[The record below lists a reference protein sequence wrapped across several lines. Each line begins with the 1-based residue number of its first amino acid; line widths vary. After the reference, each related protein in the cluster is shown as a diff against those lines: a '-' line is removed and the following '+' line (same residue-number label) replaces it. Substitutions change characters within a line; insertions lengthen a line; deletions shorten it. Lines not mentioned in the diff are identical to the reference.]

1 MLDVKIR
8 NLVKTYGNTKAL
20 KGVSLDLKAGTM
32 TAVLGPSGCGKTT
45 MLRALGGF
53 LKLDQGNI
61 YFGEKDVT
69 ELPPQDRGAALVF
82 QNYAL
87 WPHMSVFDNIAYGL
101 KIKKVPRDQINRRV
115 KEIVELVGLDED
127 MLVKGRKPTQLS
139 GGQQQR
145 VALAR
150 ALVVEP
156 SLFLLDEPLSN
167 LDAKV
172 RSKLRVYIREI
183 QQKVGITALYVT
195 HDQEEALSIADTIVI
210 MNKGEIMQIGTPEEI
225 YSKPANMFV
234 AEFIGDSTI
243 LKGAAISSKEAE
255 LEGHVIGGIPIM
267 GDCGTIKPG
276 DGVSIIIRAADLK
289 IFPKDTDCNNMD
301 DVMCF
306 NAFVESSMFI
316 GSKYKHII
324 KIGEQSIFAD
334 WETDYSGQEVQLI
347 IPKEKIRIFC
357 NQGSDD

>member
-1 MLDVKIR
+1 MTDVKIR
-8 NLVKTYGNTKAL
+8 NLVKRYGNTKAL
-20 KGVSLDLKAGTM
+20 RGVSLDLKAGTM

-53 LKLDQGNI
+53 LKLDDGHI
-61 YFGEKDVT
+61 YFGEREVT
-69 ELPPQDRGAALVF
+69 GLPPQDRGAALVF

-87 WPHMSVFDNIAYGL
+87 WPHMSVYDNIAYGL
-101 KIKKVPRDQINRRV
+101 KIKKVPKDQIDERV
-115 KEIVELVGLDED
+115 KRIVELVGLDED

-243 LKGAAISSKEAE
+243 LKGTAISAEEAE
-255 LEGHVIGGIPIM
+255 LDGNIISGILIRSDGGI
-267 GDCGTIKPG
+267 TNPG
-276 DGVSIIIRAADLK
+276 DEVNIIIRAADLK
-289 IFPKDTDCNNMD
+289 LFPKDADCSNLEG
-301 DVMCF
+301 VMCL
-306 NAFVESSMFI
+306 NAFVERSMFI
-316 GSKYKHII
+316 GSRYKHII
-324 KIGEQSIFAD
+324 RLGKQTIFAD
-334 WETDYSGQEVQLI
+334 WETDYSKQEIKLI
-347 IPKEKIRIFC
+347 IPKDKIRIFRSQASC
-357 NQGSDD
+357 

>member
-1 MLDVKIR
+1 MINVKIQKLTKR
-8 NLVKTYGNTKAL
+8 YGNTEAL
-20 KGVSLDLKAGTM
+20 AGIDLELKSGTM

-53 LKLDQGNI
+53 LKVDSGNI
-61 YFGEKDVT
+61 YFGEREVT
-69 ELPPQDRGAALVF
+69 SLPPQDRGASLMF

-87 WPHMSVFDNIAYGL
+87 WPHMSVYENIAYGL
-101 KIKKVPRDQINRRV
+101 KIKKVHKEEIGKRV
-115 KEIVELVGLDED
+115 KKIVELVGLDED

-172 RSKLRVYIREI
+172 RSKLRAYIREI

-195 HDQEEALSIADTIVI
+195 HDQEEALAIADTVVI
-210 MNKGEIMQIGTPEEI
+210 MNKGKIMQIGTPEEI
-225 YSKPANMFV
+225 YSEPANTFV

-243 LKGAAISSKEAE
+243 LAGKAASSDEVE
-255 LEGHVIGGIPIM
+255 LEGNVLKGIRIKS
-267 GDCGTIKPG
+267 DDGTAVNAGEK
-276 DGVSIIIRAADLK
+276 VNIIIRSTDLK
-289 IFPKDTDCNNMD
+289 ILPKYTDCSDMNEYLCM
-301 DVMCF
+301 
-306 NAFVESSMFI
+306 NANIESNMFI

-324 KIGEQSIFAD
+324 KFNSQTILADCETAYTDQEIKLIVPKSKIMIFKA
-334 WETDYSGQEVQLI
+334 
-347 IPKEKIRIFC
+347 
-357 NQGSDD
+357 